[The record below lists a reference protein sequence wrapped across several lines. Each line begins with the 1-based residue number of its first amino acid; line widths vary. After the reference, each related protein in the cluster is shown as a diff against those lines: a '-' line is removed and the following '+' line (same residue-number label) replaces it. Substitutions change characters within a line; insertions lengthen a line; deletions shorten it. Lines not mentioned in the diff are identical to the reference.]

1 MSPFYIDQ
9 EAMLLPMCLQDSHTQ
24 LRWDEVQAAST
35 VSKDRPRTVEGLT
48 PGHGTLAF
56 FAGCNLI
63 FNLRFGVTIALSHTK
78 PSSGG
83 TDMKV
88 GIVGAGQVGSACF
101 LSMVMRGSAREVVLV
116 NRDRK
121 RAKGVV
127 TDVQYGAV
135 LSPPITL
142 RDGDYSDLAGSSVVM
157 ITAGVN
163 EKAGGATDRSDPVGR
178 LRLLDA
184 NAAVF
189 QDIVP
194 KIHNS
199 APDGLILV
207 VTDPPDALADVV
219 RMLGHQ
225 RVLSTGTSLD
235 TLRFRFH
242 VGKRLNVSASD
253 VEALVLGEHGASE
266 VFLWSSARVGDRKV
280 LDLFGENQTA
290 REEIEREVRYAN
302 ITVIEGIGASQYGI
316 GMVSARL
323 TEMILRDEGAVIPI
337 GCYNPTFGVTLSLPS
352 VVGREGVRRVLE
364 PEMSAAEQQGL
375 QRSADAIKA
384 ALSRLS
390 LKESQRRT
398 A

>member
-1 MSPFYIDQ
+1 
-9 EAMLLPMCLQDSHTQ
+9 
-24 LRWDEVQAAST
+24 
-35 VSKDRPRTVEGLT
+35 
-48 PGHGTLAF
+48 
-56 FAGCNLI
+56 
-63 FNLRFGVTIALSHTK
+63 
-78 PSSGG
+78 
-83 TDMKV
+83 MKV

-101 LSMVMRGSAREVVLV
+101 LAMVMRGSAREIVLV
-116 NRDRK
+116 NRERK
-121 RAKGVV
+121 RAQGVV

-142 RDGDYSDLAGSSVVM
+142 RVGDYSDLAGSSVVM

-163 EKAGGATDRSDPVGR
+163 EKAGGATDRSDPLGR

-184 NAAVF
+184 NAAIF

-194 KIHNS
+194 QIHQF
-199 APDGLILV
+199 APNALILV

-219 RMLGHQ
+219 RLLGHE

-242 VGKRLNVSASD
+242 LGKHLNVSASD

-266 VFLWSSARVGDRKV
+266 VFLWSSARVGGRKV
-280 LDLFGENQTA
+280 LDLFGESAASQTV
-290 REEIEREVRYAN
+290 REELEREVRYAN

-390 LKESQRRT
+390 LKESQWRT

>member
-1 MSPFYIDQ
+1 
-9 EAMLLPMCLQDSHTQ
+9 
-24 LRWDEVQAAST
+24 
-35 VSKDRPRTVEGLT
+35 
-48 PGHGTLAF
+48 
-56 FAGCNLI
+56 
-63 FNLRFGVTIALSHTK
+63 
-78 PSSGG
+78 
-83 TDMKV
+83 
-88 GIVGAGQVGSACF
+88 
-101 LSMVMRGSAREVVLV
+101 
-116 NRDRK
+116 
-121 RAKGVV
+121 
-127 TDVQYGAV
+127 
-135 LSPPITL
+135 
-142 RDGDYSDLAGSSVVM
+142 M

-163 EKAGGATDRSDPVGR
+163 EKGGGATDRSDPVGR

-184 NAAVF
+184 NAGIF

-194 KIHNS
+194 QIHHF
-199 APDGLILV
+199 APDAMILV

-219 RMLGHQ
+219 RLLGHE

-242 VGKRLNVSASD
+242 LGKRLNVSASD

-266 VFLWSSARVGDRKV
+266 VFLWSSARVGGEQV
-280 LDLFGENQTA
+280 LDLFGESQTAQTA

-323 TEMILRDEGAVIPI
+323 TEMILRDEEAVIPV
-337 GCYNPTFGVTLSLPS
+337 GCYNPAFGVTLSLPS

-364 PEMSAAEQQGL
+364 PEMSAGEQQGL

-390 LKESQRRT
+390 LKEFQQRT

>member
-1 MSPFYIDQ
+1 
-9 EAMLLPMCLQDSHTQ
+9 
-24 LRWDEVQAAST
+24 
-35 VSKDRPRTVEGLT
+35 
-48 PGHGTLAF
+48 
-56 FAGCNLI
+56 
-63 FNLRFGVTIALSHTK
+63 
-78 PSSGG
+78 
-83 TDMKV
+83 MKV
-88 GIVGAGQVGSACF
+88 GIVGAGQVGAACF
-101 LSMVMRGSAREVVLV
+101 FSLVMRGSAREIVLV

-121 RAKGVV
+121 RAQGIV
-127 TDVQYGAV
+127 TDVQYGTV
-135 LSPPITL
+135 LSTPVTL

-163 EKAGGATDRSDPVGR
+163 EKGGGATDRSDPLGR
-178 LRLLDA
+178 LRLLQA
-184 NAAVF
+184 NAAIF

-194 KIHNS
+194 QIHNF
-199 APDGLILV
+199 APDALILV

-219 RMLGHQ
+219 RLLGHE

-242 VGKRLNVSASD
+242 LAKRLNVSASG

-266 VFLWSSARVGDRKV
+266 VFLWSSARVGGRNV
-280 LDLFGENQTA
+280 LGFFGESATPQTA
-290 REEIEREVRYAN
+290 REELEREVRYAN
-302 ITVIEGIGASQYGI
+302 ITIIEGIGASQYGI

-323 TEMILRDEGAVIPI
+323 TEMILRDEGAVIPV

-352 VVGREGVRRVLE
+352 VIGREGVRRVLE

-375 QRSADAIKA
+375 QRSSEAIKA
-384 ALSRLS
+384 ALSHLS

>member
-1 MSPFYIDQ
+1 
-9 EAMLLPMCLQDSHTQ
+9 
-24 LRWDEVQAAST
+24 
-35 VSKDRPRTVEGLT
+35 
-48 PGHGTLAF
+48 
-56 FAGCNLI
+56 
-63 FNLRFGVTIALSHTK
+63 
-78 PSSGG
+78 
-83 TDMKV
+83 MKV
-88 GIVGAGQVGSACF
+88 GIIGAGAVGSAC
-101 LSMVMRGSAREVVLV
+101 LLAMVMRGSAREVVLV

-121 RAKGVV
+121 RAQGVV

-135 LSPPITL
+135 LSPPIAV
-142 RDGDYSDLAGSSVVM
+142 RDGDYSDLAGSSVVL

-163 EKAGGATDRSDPVGR
+163 EKGGGAIDRSDPVGR

-184 NAAVF
+184 NAAIF

-194 KIHNS
+194 QIHHS
-199 APDGLILV
+199 APDALILV

-219 RMLGHQ
+219 RMLGHE

-242 VGKRLNVSASD
+242 LGKRLNVSASD
-253 VEALVLGEHGASE
+253 VNALVLGEHGVSS
-266 VFLWSSARVGDRKV
+266 VFLWSSARVGGEKV
-280 LDLFGENQTA
+280 LDLLSKSPRQTVS
-290 REEIEREVRYAN
+290 EEIEREVRYAN

-323 TEMILRDEGAVIPI
+323 TEMILRDERAVIPV

-352 VVGREGVRRVLE
+352 IIGREGVQRVLD

-375 QRSADAIKA
+375 QRSAEAIKA

-390 LKESQRRT
+390 VKESRRKT

>member
-1 MSPFYIDQ
+1 
-9 EAMLLPMCLQDSHTQ
+9 
-24 LRWDEVQAAST
+24 
-35 VSKDRPRTVEGLT
+35 
-48 PGHGTLAF
+48 
-56 FAGCNLI
+56 
-63 FNLRFGVTIALSHTK
+63 
-78 PSSGG
+78 
-83 TDMKV
+83 MKV
-88 GIVGAGQVGSACF
+88 GIIGAGAVGTACL

-121 RAKGVV
+121 RAQGVV
-127 TDVQYGAV
+127 TDLQYGVV
-135 LSPPITL
+135 LSPPITV
-142 RDGDYSDLAGSSVVM
+142 RDGDYSDLTGSSVVM

-163 EKAGGATDRSDPVGR
+163 EKGGGATDRSDPVGR

-184 NAAVF
+184 NAAIF

-219 RMLGHQ
+219 RMLGHE

-242 VGKRLNVSASD
+242 LGKRLNVSASD
-253 VEALVLGEHGASE
+253 VEALVLGEHGVSS
-266 VFLWSSARVGDRKV
+266 VFLWSSARVGGRKV

-352 VVGREGVRRVLE
+352 VIGREGVHRVLE
-364 PEMSAAEQQGL
+364 PEMSDAEQQGL
-375 QRSADAIKA
+375 QRSAEAIKA

-390 LKESQRRT
+390 LKESRRRT

>member
-1 MSPFYIDQ
+1 
-9 EAMLLPMCLQDSHTQ
+9 
-24 LRWDEVQAAST
+24 
-35 VSKDRPRTVEGLT
+35 
-48 PGHGTLAF
+48 
-56 FAGCNLI
+56 
-63 FNLRFGVTIALSHTK
+63 
-78 PSSGG
+78 
-83 TDMKV
+83 MKV
-88 GIVGAGQVGSACF
+88 GIIGAGAVGTACF
-101 LSMVMRGSAREVVLV
+101 LSLVMRGSAREIVLV

-121 RAKGVV
+121 RAQGVV

-142 RDGDYSDLAGSSVVM
+142 RDGDFSDLAGSSVVM

-184 NAAVF
+184 NAAIF

-194 KIHNS
+194 QIHQF
-199 APDGLILV
+199 APDALILV

-219 RMLGHQ
+219 RMLGHE

-242 VGKRLNVSASD
+242 LAKRLNVSASD

-266 VFLWSSARVGDRKV
+266 VFLWSSARVGGRRV
-280 LDLFGENQTA
+280 LDLFGESSAPQTV
-290 REEIEREVRYAN
+290 REELEREVRYAN

-323 TEMILRDEGAVIPI
+323 TEMILRDERAVIPV
-337 GCYNPTFGVTLSLPS
+337 GYYNPAFGVTLSLPS
-352 VVGREGVRRVLE
+352 VIGRDGVHQVLE
-364 PEMSAAEQQGL
+364 PEMSDVEQQGL
-375 QRSADAIKA
+375 QRSAEAIKA

-390 LKESQRRT
+390 LKEFQRRT

>member
-1 MSPFYIDQ
+1 
-9 EAMLLPMCLQDSHTQ
+9 
-24 LRWDEVQAAST
+24 
-35 VSKDRPRTVEGLT
+35 
-48 PGHGTLAF
+48 
-56 FAGCNLI
+56 
-63 FNLRFGVTIALSHTK
+63 
-78 PSSGG
+78 
-83 TDMKV
+83 MKV

-101 LSMVMRGSAREVVLV
+101 LAMVMRGSAREVVLV

-135 LSPPITL
+135 LSAPITL
-142 RDGDYSDLAGSSVVM
+142 RDGDYPDLAGSSVVM

-163 EKAGGATDRSDPVGR
+163 EKGGGATDRSDPVGR

-184 NAAVF
+184 NAAIF

-194 KIHNS
+194 QIHHF
-199 APDGLILV
+199 APDALILV

-219 RMLGHQ
+219 RMLGHE

-242 VGKRLNVSASD
+242 LGKRLNVSASD

-266 VFLWSSARVGDRKV
+266 VFLWSSARVGDSKI
-280 LDLFGENQTA
+280 LELFGENQTAQTA

-364 PEMSAAEQQGL
+364 PEMSAVEQQGL

>member
-1 MSPFYIDQ
+1 
-9 EAMLLPMCLQDSHTQ
+9 
-24 LRWDEVQAAST
+24 
-35 VSKDRPRTVEGLT
+35 
-48 PGHGTLAF
+48 
-56 FAGCNLI
+56 
-63 FNLRFGVTIALSHTK
+63 
-78 PSSGG
+78 
-83 TDMKV
+83 MKV

-101 LSMVMRGSAREVVLV
+101 LAMVMRGSAREVVLV

-121 RAKGVV
+121 RAQGVV

-163 EKAGGATDRSDPVGR
+163 EKGGGATDRSDPVGR

-184 NAAVF
+184 NAAIF

-194 KIHNS
+194 QIHQF
-199 APDGLILV
+199 APDALILV

-219 RMLGHQ
+219 RMLGHK

-242 VGKRLNVSASD
+242 LGKRLNVSASD

-280 LDLFGENQTA
+280 LDLFGESAAPQTV

-337 GCYNPTFGVTLSLPS
+337 GCYNPSFGVTLSLPS

-375 QRSADAIKA
+375 QRSAEAIKA

-390 LKESQRRT
+390 LKDSQRRT

>member
-1 MSPFYIDQ
+1 
-9 EAMLLPMCLQDSHTQ
+9 
-24 LRWDEVQAAST
+24 
-35 VSKDRPRTVEGLT
+35 
-48 PGHGTLAF
+48 
-56 FAGCNLI
+56 
-63 FNLRFGVTIALSHTK
+63 
-78 PSSGG
+78 
-83 TDMKV
+83 MKV
-88 GIVGAGQVGSACF
+88 GIVGAGAVGSACF
-101 LSMVMRGSAREVVLV
+101 LSLVMRGSAREVVLV

-121 RAKGVV
+121 RAQGVV
-127 TDVQYGAV
+127 TDVQYGTV
-135 LSPPITL
+135 LSPPIAL

-163 EKAGGATDRSDPVGR
+163 EKGGGATDRSDPVGR

-184 NAAVF
+184 NAAIF

-194 KIHNS
+194 QIHQF
-199 APDGLILV
+199 APDALILV

-219 RMLGHQ
+219 RMLGHE

-242 VGKRLNVSASD
+242 LGKRLNVSASD

-266 VFLWSSARVGDRKV
+266 VFLWSAARVGGRKV
-280 LDLFGENQTA
+280 LDLFGESPTA
-290 REEIEREVRYAN
+290 ANVREEIEREVRYAN
-302 ITVIEGIGASQYGI
+302 ITIIEGIGASQYGI

-323 TEMILRDEGAVIPI
+323 TEMVLRDERAVIPV

-352 VVGREGVRRVLE
+352 VIGRDGVHRVLE
-364 PEMSAAEQQGL
+364 PEMSDAERQGL
-375 QRSADAIKA
+375 QRSAEAIKA

-390 LKESQRRT
+390 LKELQRRT

>member
-1 MSPFYIDQ
+1 
-9 EAMLLPMCLQDSHTQ
+9 
-24 LRWDEVQAAST
+24 
-35 VSKDRPRTVEGLT
+35 
-48 PGHGTLAF
+48 
-56 FAGCNLI
+56 
-63 FNLRFGVTIALSHTK
+63 
-78 PSSGG
+78 
-83 TDMKV
+83 MKV

-101 LSMVMRGSAREVVLV
+101 LAMVMRGSAREIVLV

-127 TDVQYGAV
+127 TDAQYGAV

-189 QDIVP
+189 QEIVP
-194 KIHNS
+194 QIHQF
-199 APDGLILV
+199 APDALILV

-219 RMLGHQ
+219 RILGHEQ
-225 RVLSTGTSLD
+225 VLSTGTSLD

-242 VGKRLNVSASD
+242 LGKRLNVGASD

-266 VFLWSSARVGDRKV
+266 VFLWSSARVGGRKV
-280 LDLFGENQTA
+280 LDFFGEGLAPETV
-290 REEIEREVRYAN
+290 REKLEREVRYAN

-323 TEMILRDEGAVIPI
+323 TEMILRDEGTVIPI

-352 VVGREGVRRVLE
+352 VVGHEGVRRVIE
-364 PEMSAAEQQGL
+364 PEMSSAEQQGL
-375 QRSADAIKA
+375 QRSAEAIKA

-390 LKESQRRT
+390 LKESGRKT

>member
-1 MSPFYIDQ
+1 
-9 EAMLLPMCLQDSHTQ
+9 
-24 LRWDEVQAAST
+24 
-35 VSKDRPRTVEGLT
+35 
-48 PGHGTLAF
+48 
-56 FAGCNLI
+56 
-63 FNLRFGVTIALSHTK
+63 
-78 PSSGG
+78 
-83 TDMKV
+83 MKV
-88 GIVGAGQVGSACF
+88 GIIGAGAVGSACL

-121 RAKGVV
+121 RAQGVV

-135 LSPPITL
+135 LSPPITV
-142 RDGDYSDLAGSSVVM
+142 RDGDYPDLAGSSVVM

-178 LRLLDA
+178 LRLLNA
-184 NAAVF
+184 NAAIF
-189 QDIVP
+189 LDIVP
-194 KIHNS
+194 QIHQF
-199 APDGLILV
+199 APDALILV

-219 RMLGHQ
+219 RMLGHE

-242 VGKRLNVSASD
+242 LGKRLNVSASD

-266 VFLWSSARVGDRKV
+266 VFLWSSARVGGRKV
-280 LDLFGENQTA
+280 LDLFGESPAPQTV
-290 REEIEREVRYAN
+290 REELEREVRYAN

-316 GMVSARL
+316 GMVCARL
-323 TEMILRDEGAVIPI
+323 TEMVLRDEGAVIPI
-337 GCYNPTFGVTLSLPS
+337 GCYNPTFGVTLSSPS

-375 QRSADAIKA
+375 QRSAEAIKA

-390 LKESQRRT
+390 LKEPRRRT

>member
-1 MSPFYIDQ
+1 
-9 EAMLLPMCLQDSHTQ
+9 
-24 LRWDEVQAAST
+24 
-35 VSKDRPRTVEGLT
+35 
-48 PGHGTLAF
+48 
-56 FAGCNLI
+56 
-63 FNLRFGVTIALSHTK
+63 
-78 PSSGG
+78 
-83 TDMKV
+83 MKV
-88 GIVGAGQVGSACF
+88 GIVGAGAVGSACF

-116 NRDRK
+116 NRDSK
-121 RAKGVV
+121 RAQGVV

-142 RDGDYSDLAGSSVVM
+142 RVGDYSDLAGSSVVM

-163 EKAGGATDRSDPVGR
+163 EKSGGATDRNDPVGR
-178 LRLLDA
+178 LRLLEA
-184 NAAVF
+184 NAAIF

-194 KIHNS
+194 KIHDF
-199 APDGLILV
+199 APDALILV
-207 VTDPPDALADVV
+207 VSDPPDALADVV
-219 RMLGHQ
+219 RLLGHK

-242 VGKRLNVSASD
+242 LGKRLNVSASD
-253 VEALVLGEHGASE
+253 VEAMVLGEHGTSS
-266 VFLWSSARVGDRKV
+266 VFLWSSARVGSRNV
-280 LDLFGENQTA
+280 MDLFGECPTA
-290 REEIEREVRYAN
+290 QAVRDELEREVRYAN
-302 ITVIEGIGASQYGI
+302 ITIIEGIGASQYGI

-364 PEMSAAEQQGL
+364 PEMSDTERQGL
-375 QRSADAIKA
+375 QRSAEAIKA

-390 LKESQRRT
+390 LKESRRRT